1 MTSVDRWQLPDGIEE
16 VLPARAATVE
26 RLRRELLDLYRG
38 WGYQLVIPPLMEFT
52 DSLLTGLGQD
62 LDLLTFKLTD
72 QLSGR
77 TLGIRADITPQVARI
92 DAHSLCQGGVTRLC
106 YAGSTLHTRPKSLM
120 ASRSPI
126 QLGAELYG
134 DNSLAADVEIVRLML
149 ATLEAAGL
157 SVDGDSGA
165 DADGK
170 SRGSAITLDLG
181 HVGVYEA
188 VLAMAGLSKEQEE
201 TVFDALQRKSVPDL
215 RLALAGVEERFA
227 GLIIALVDLHGGEA
241 VLANAR
247 ELFAELAPGALA
259 AVDALQKVAA
269 DIRRQR
275 PGLDIYFDL
284 AELRGYHYHTGIV
297 FAAYVRGHGQ
307 ALANGGRYDNVG
319 EVFGRARPA
328 TGFATDLK
336 ALLALLPD
344 EEDERGAIS
353 MPYSDDPALAAI
365 VTELRQAGEI
375 VINCLATHPDPR
387 CDRQLVEDEGEWRV
401 QMLENRTQPTS

>member
-16 VLPARAATVE
+16 VLPVQAATAE
-26 RLRRELLDLYRG
+26 QLRRRLLDLYRS

-52 DSLLTGLGQD
+52 ESLLIGLGKD

-77 TLGIRADITPQVARI
+77 AMGIRADITPQVARI
-92 DAHSLCQGGVTRLC
+92 DAHSLAEPGVTRLC
-106 YAGSTLHTRPKSLM
+106 YAGSTLHTRPKSLL

-157 SVDGDSGA
+157 GDAG
-165 DADGK
+165 
-170 SRGSAITLDLG
+170 ITLDLG
-181 HVGVYEA
+181 HVGVYQA
-188 VLAMAGLSKEQEE
+188 VLASAGLSEEQEQ
-201 TVFDALQRKSVPDL
+201 TVFDALQRKSIPDL
-215 RLALAGVEERFA
+215 QLALDGVDA
-227 GLIIALVDLHGGEA
+227 ASADMIIALVDLHGDES

-247 ELFAELAPGALA
+247 ELFADRAPDALA
-259 AVDALQKVAA
+259 AVDALQEVAT

-275 PGLDIYFDL
+275 VELDIYFDL

-297 FAAYVRGHGQ
+297 FAAYVPGHGE

-328 TGFATDLK
+328 TGFASDLK
-336 ALLALLPD
+336 ALLALVPPVGD
-344 EEDERGAIS
+344 TRGAIS
-353 MPYSDDPALAAI
+353 MPDSDDPALAAI
-365 VTELRQAGEI
+365 VNTLRASGEI
-375 VINCLATHPDPR
+375 VINCLSTEPDPR
-387 CDRQLVEDEGEWRV
+387 CDRQLSEEDGQWQVRAIEY
-401 QMLENRTQPTS
+401 